1 MPDRGVTRGEN
12 ASGQAGVSGGTHIR
26 LDGEG
31 AGNGPPLVLIHGVG
45 LDHTMWDLVVG
56 DLATDRLV
64 VHYDLLG
71 HGQSVDPPGPR
82 TVENLVDQ
90 CLGVL
95 DTCGPVTPDVAGL
108 SLGGMVALGLAV
120 RHPGRLG
127 RLALCNTVFDRSAED
142 VQRIRERLSLAEA
155 GRMGSVV
162 DLAVDRWFDAGWQ
175 ATHPDRVDAVRNRLL
190 SNNLEAYLKAY
201 RAFVEGDPLKPGEA
215 CSVPTHTLAV
225 TGELDPGSTPAMTS
239 ALAVA
244 LEDCRAVILPG
255 LHHIPPIEDPT
266 AFVAV
271 LRSFL
276 EKPYTSDRSEFAGE
290 ATR

>member
-1 MPDRGVTRGEN
+1 M
-12 ASGQAGVSGGTHIR
+12 SGGTHIR
-26 LDGEG
+26 LDGEDD
-31 AGNGPPLVLIHGVG
+31 GNRPPLVLVHGVG
-45 LDHTMWDLVVG
+45 LDHTMWDLVVE

-64 VHYDLLG
+64 VRYDLLG

-82 TVENLVDQ
+82 TVEDLVDQ
-90 CLGVL
+90 CLGVI
-95 DTCGPVTPDVAGL
+95 DTCGPVPPDVAGL
-108 SLGGMVALGLAV
+108 SLGGMVALGLAT
-120 RHPGRLG
+120 RHPDRLG
-127 RLALCNTVFDRSAED
+127 RLALCNTVFDRSAEE
-142 VQRIRERLSLAEA
+142 VHRIRERLSLAET
-155 GRMGSVV
+155 GGMGSVV
-162 DLAVDRWFDAGWQ
+162 DLAIDRWFDASWQ
-175 ATHPDRVDAVRNRLL
+175 ATHPDRVDAVRNCLL

-215 CSVPTHTLAV
+215 SSVVTHALAV

-276 EKPYTSDRSEFAGE
+276 EEPSASDRSEFAGE

>member
-1 MPDRGVTRGEN
+1 
-12 ASGQAGVSGGTHIR
+12 VSGGTHIR
-26 LDGEG
+26 LDGEDT
-31 AGNGPPLVLIHGVG
+31 GNRPPLVLVHGVG

-64 VHYDLLG
+64 VRYDLLG

-82 TVENLVDQ
+82 TVEDLVEQ
-90 CLGVL
+90 CLGVI
-95 DTCGPVTPDVAGL
+95 DTCGPVPPDVAGL
-108 SLGGMVALGLAV
+108 SLGGMVALGLAT
-120 RHPGRLG
+120 RHPDRLG
-127 RLALCNTVFDRSAED
+127 RLALCNTVFDRSAEE
-142 VQRIRERLSLAEA
+142 VHRIRERLSLAEA
-155 GRMGSVV
+155 GGMGSVT
-162 DLAVDRWFDAGWQ
+162 DLAVDRWFDTGWQ

-215 CSVPTHTLAV
+215 YSVTTHTLAV

-239 ALAVA
+239 ALTVA

-271 LRSFL
+271 LRAFL
-276 EKPYTSDRSEFAGE
+276 EEPCVSDRSEFAGE

>member
-1 MPDRGVTRGEN
+1 M
-12 ASGQAGVSGGTHIR
+12 SGGTHIR

-64 VHYDLLG
+64 VRYDLLG

-82 TVENLVDQ
+82 TVEDLVGQ
-90 CLGVL
+90 CLEVL
-95 DTCGPVTPDVAGL
+95 DTCGPVPPDVAGL
-108 SLGGMVALGLAV
+108 SLGGMVALGLAA

-127 RLALCNTVFDRSAED
+127 RLALCNTVFDRSAEE
-142 VQRIRERLSLAEA
+142 VRRIRERLSLAEA
-155 GRMGSVV
+155 GGMGSVV

-175 ATHPDRVDAVRNRLL
+175 AIHPDRVDAVRNRLL

-201 RAFVEGDPLKPGEA
+201 RAFVEGDPLMPGEA
-215 CSVPTHTLAV
+215 HSVVTRTLAV
-225 TGELDPGSTPAMTS
+225 TGELDPGSTPAMTR

-244 LEDCRAVILPG
+244 LKDCRSVILPG

-266 AFVAV
+266 TFVTV

-276 EKPYTSDRSEFAGE
+276 EEPCTSDRSEFAGE

>member
-1 MPDRGVTRGEN
+1 M
-12 ASGQAGVSGGTHIR
+12 SGGTHIR
-26 LDGEG
+26 LDGED
-31 AGNGPPLVLIHGVG
+31 AGNRPPLVLVHGVG

-64 VHYDLLG
+64 VRYDLLG

-82 TVENLVDQ
+82 TVEDLVNQ
-90 CLGVL
+90 CLGVI
-95 DTCGPVTPDVAGL
+95 DTCGPVPPDVAGL
-108 SLGGMVALGLAV
+108 SLGGMVALGLAT
-120 RHPGRLG
+120 RHPDRLG
-127 RLALCNTVFDRSAED
+127 RLALCNTVFDRSAEE
-142 VQRIRERLSLAEA
+142 VHRIRERLSLAEA
-155 GRMGSVV
+155 GGMGSVA
-162 DLAVDRWFDAGWQ
+162 DLAIDRWFDTGWQ

-215 CSVPTHTLAV
+215 CSVTTHTLAV

-271 LRSFL
+271 LRAFL
-276 EKPYTSDRSEFAGE
+276 EEPCASDRSEFAGE

>member
-1 MPDRGVTRGEN
+1 M
-12 ASGQAGVSGGTHIR
+12 SGGTHIR
-26 LDGEG
+26 LDGEDT
-31 AGNGPPLVLIHGVG
+31 GNRPPLVLVHGVG
-45 LDHTMWDLVVG
+45 LDHTMWDLVVE

-64 VHYDLLG
+64 VRYDLLG

-82 TVENLVDQ
+82 TVEDLVDQ
-90 CLGVL
+90 CLRVI
-95 DTCGPVTPDVAGL
+95 DTCGPVPPDVAGL
-108 SLGGMVALGLAV
+108 SLGGMVALGLAT
-120 RHPGRLG
+120 RHPDRLG
-127 RLALCNTVFDRSAED
+127 RLVLCNTVFDRSAEE
-142 VQRIRERLSLAEA
+142 VHRIRERLSLAET
-155 GRMGSVV
+155 GGMGSVV
-162 DLAVDRWFDAGWQ
+162 DLAIDRWFDASWQ
-175 ATHPDRVDAVRNRLL
+175 ATHPDRVDAVRNCLL

-215 CSVPTHTLAV
+215 GSVTTHALAV

-276 EKPYTSDRSEFAGE
+276 EEPSASDRSEFAGE

>member
-1 MPDRGVTRGEN
+1 
-12 ASGQAGVSGGTHIR
+12 
-26 LDGEG
+26 
-31 AGNGPPLVLIHGVG
+31 
-45 LDHTMWDLVVG
+45 MWDLVVG
-56 DLATDRLV
+56 DLATNRLV
-64 VHYDLLG
+64 VRYDLLG

-155 GRMGSVV
+155 GGMGSVV

-201 RAFVEGDPLKPGEA
+201 RAFVEGDPLIPGEA
-215 CSVPTHTLAV
+215 RSVATRALAV
-225 TGELDPGSTPAMTS
+225 TGELDPGSTPAMTR

-276 EKPYTSDRSEFAGE
+276 EEPCASDHSEFAGE

>member
-1 MPDRGVTRGEN
+1 
-12 ASGQAGVSGGTHIR
+12 
-26 LDGEG
+26 
-31 AGNGPPLVLIHGVG
+31 
-45 LDHTMWDLVVG
+45 MWDLVVE

-64 VHYDLLG
+64 VRYDLLG

-82 TVENLVDQ
+82 TVEDLVDQ
-90 CLGVL
+90 CLRVI
-95 DTCGPVTPDVAGL
+95 DTCGPVPPDVAGL
-108 SLGGMVALGLAV
+108 SLGGMVALGLAT
-120 RHPGRLG
+120 RHPDRLG
-127 RLALCNTVFDRSAED
+127 RLALCNTVFDRSAEE
-142 VQRIRERLSLAEA
+142 VHRIRERLSLAET
-155 GRMGSVV
+155 GGMRSVV
-162 DLAVDRWFDAGWQ
+162 DLAIDRWFDASWQ
-175 ATHPDRVDAVRNRLL
+175 ATHPDRVDAVRNCLL

-215 CSVPTHTLAV
+215 SSVTTHALAV

-276 EKPYTSDRSEFAGE
+276 EEPSASDRSEFAGE

>member
-1 MPDRGVTRGEN
+1 
-12 ASGQAGVSGGTHIR
+12 
-26 LDGEG
+26 
-31 AGNGPPLVLIHGVG
+31 
-45 LDHTMWDLVVG
+45 
-56 DLATDRLV
+56 
-64 VHYDLLG
+64 
-71 HGQSVDPPGPR
+71 
-82 TVENLVDQ
+82 
-90 CLGVL
+90 
-95 DTCGPVTPDVAGL
+95 
-108 SLGGMVALGLAV
+108 
-120 RHPGRLG
+120 
-127 RLALCNTVFDRSAED
+127 
-142 VQRIRERLSLAEA
+142 
-155 GRMGSVV
+155 MGSVA

-215 CSVPTHTLAV
+215 CSVTTHTLAV

-276 EKPYTSDRSEFAGE
+276 EEPFASDRSEFAGE

>member
-1 MPDRGVTRGEN
+1 M
-12 ASGQAGVSGGTHIR
+12 SGGTHIR
-26 LDGEG
+26 LDGG
-31 AGNGPPLVLIHGVG
+31 DAGNRPPLVLVHGVG
-45 LDHTMWDLVVG
+45 LDHTMWDLVVE

-64 VHYDLLG
+64 VRYDLLG

-82 TVENLVDQ
+82 TVEDLVDQ
-90 CLGVL
+90 CLRVI
-95 DTCGPVTPDVAGL
+95 DTCGPVPPDVAGL
-108 SLGGMVALGLAV
+108 SLGGMVALGLAT
-120 RHPGRLG
+120 RHPDRLG
-127 RLALCNTVFDRSAED
+127 RLALCNTVFDRSAEE
-142 VQRIRERLSLAEA
+142 VHRIRERLSLAET
-155 GRMGSVV
+155 GGMGSVV
-162 DLAVDRWFDAGWQ
+162 DLAIDRWFDASWQ
-175 ATHPDRVDAVRNRLL
+175 ATHPDRVDAVRNCLL

-215 CSVPTHTLAV
+215 SSVITHTLAV

-239 ALAVA
+239 ALTVA

-271 LRSFL
+271 LRAFL
-276 EKPYTSDRSEFAGE
+276 EEPCVSDRSEFAGE

>member
-1 MPDRGVTRGEN
+1 
-12 ASGQAGVSGGTHIR
+12 
-26 LDGEG
+26 
-31 AGNGPPLVLIHGVG
+31 
-45 LDHTMWDLVVG
+45 MWDLVVE

-64 VHYDLLG
+64 VRYDLLG

-82 TVENLVDQ
+82 TVEDLVDQ
-90 CLGVL
+90 CLRVI
-95 DTCGPVTPDVAGL
+95 DTCGPVPPDVAGL
-108 SLGGMVALGLAV
+108 SLGGMVALGLAT
-120 RHPGRLG
+120 RHPDRLG
-127 RLALCNTVFDRSAED
+127 RLALCNTVFDRSAEE
-142 VQRIRERLSLAEA
+142 VHRIRERLSLAET
-155 GRMGSVV
+155 GGMRSVV
-162 DLAVDRWFDAGWQ
+162 DLAIDRWFDASWQ
-175 ATHPDRVDAVRNRLL
+175 ATHPDRVDAVRNCLL

-215 CSVPTHTLAV
+215 GSVTTHALAV
-225 TGELDPGSTPAMTS
+225 TGELDPGSTPAMTI

-255 LHHIPPIEDPT
+255 LHHIPPIEDPK

-276 EKPYTSDRSEFAGE
+276 EEPFASDRSEFAGE